1 MPAALLAAGG
11 SGRRFGAA
19 EPKQFLLIEGRP
31 VIWRA
36 FDAIKQAGIG
46 EVVVVV
52 PADRVVETRALLPD
66 ARAVV
71 EGGSNRQE
79 SVRLGLEEVSQ
90 DRVVIH
96 DAARPFAPPELF
108 RSVLD
113 ALRVA
118 DAAVPGLQMHET
130 VKRVRNDWVVE
141 TLDREEIW
149 NVQTPQAFRTQQLR
163 EAHARAALEG
173 FQATDDAQL
182 IEHYGGTVAVVPGSP
197 AAFKLTHPSDLERA
211 LGFVGREGR

>member
-1 MPAALLAAGG
+1 M
-11 SGRRFGAA
+11 
-19 EPKQFLLIEGRP
+19 Q
-31 VIWRA
+31 
-36 FDAIKQAGIG
+36 
-46 EVVVVV
+46 
-52 PADRVVETRALLPD
+52 
-66 ARAVV
+66 
-71 EGGSNRQE
+71 
-79 SVRLGLEEVSQ
+79 
-90 DRVVIH
+90 
-96 DAARPFAPPELF
+96 
-108 RSVLD
+108 
-113 ALRVA
+113 
-118 DAAVPGLQMHET
+118 ET